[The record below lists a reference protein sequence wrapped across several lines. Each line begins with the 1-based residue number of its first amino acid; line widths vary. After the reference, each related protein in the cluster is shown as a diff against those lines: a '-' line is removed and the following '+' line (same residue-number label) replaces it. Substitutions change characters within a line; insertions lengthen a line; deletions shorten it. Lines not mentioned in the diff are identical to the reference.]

1 MPANSLY
8 EMARQR
14 LIKNIHLLDSVGDL
28 PFHFVQPVLRFVQ
41 NPDQLQ
47 LLEENCEQLRGETG
61 KIWLRFIKRD
71 IPNWESRTYQPR
83 DPKNWSK
90 AYRKLKREAE
100 NEKLV
105 QEEELKQQLKAVDRT
120 KTKTQIVDSRAALGA
135 ARMFSTHRSACNTSW
150 GPATGAPAKTGKV
163 AFDKLKRGIFDHK
176 RERPTLQSMSAD
188 VLAQRRTKL
197 KQAPAHMV
205 RMAANE
211 GPQRRIEEAR
221 QAADSAAKKAE
232 VRPSASV
239 PLAKET
245 KITQRPVVQKSA
257 PPTRTSLPKDYHT
270 QRQRSP
276 VVNVV
281 ATPTATPAPT
291 VKRKRPE
298 RPEYSM
304 FQPKKRKL

>member
-1 MPANSLY
+1 MPAASLY

-14 LIKNIHLLDSVGDL
+14 LIKNIHLLYSVSDL
-28 PFHFVQPVLRFVQ
+28 PFHFVEPVLRFIQ
-41 NPDQLQ
+41 NPDQLR

-61 KIWLRFIKRD
+61 QIWLRFIKRD
-71 IPNWESRTYQPR
+71 IPNWETRAYEPR
-83 DPKNWSK
+83 DPKNWGK

-100 NEKLV
+100 KEKLA

-120 KTKTQIVDSRAALGA
+120 KTKTQIVDSRVAIGA
-135 ARMFSTHRSACNTSW
+135 TRMFSTHKSSCNTSW

-163 AFDKLKRGIFDHK
+163 ALDKLKRGIFDHK
-176 RERPTLQSMSAD
+176 RERPTMHPMSEEA
-188 VLAQRRTKL
+188 LAQRRTKL
-197 KQAPAHMV
+197 RQAPAHMV

-232 VRPSASV
+232 VRPSANMPPAQV
-239 PLAKET
+239 P
-245 KITQRPVVQKSA
+245 KITQRPVSLKNA
-257 PPTRTSLPKDYHT
+257 PSVRTPLSKDYHA
-270 QRQRSP
+270 QRKKSLVVEAVTTP
-276 VVNVV
+276 V
-281 ATPTATPAPT
+281 ASSTP
-291 VKRKRPE
+291 VLKRK